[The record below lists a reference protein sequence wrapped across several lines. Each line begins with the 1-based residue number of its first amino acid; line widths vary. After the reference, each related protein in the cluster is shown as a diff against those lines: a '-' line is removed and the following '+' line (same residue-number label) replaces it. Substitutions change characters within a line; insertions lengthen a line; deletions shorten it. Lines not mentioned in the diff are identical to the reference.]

1 MHNRSICVIFTL
13 LLLSY
18 NHAHSQE
25 SKIPNL
31 SINLIDGTKAKIQD
45 LAKDG
50 PLIIDFWA
58 TWCIPCKKLMK
69 HLNKFVL
76 DYGDQGLTVLMINV
90 DSPRSIGKVKT
101 YIKSQDYQFLVGL
114 DPNKII
120 SKKLNNVVMPT
131 TILVDKDGNIVW
143 RHQGYVQG
151 EEKLIKKQIEAILMN
166 DYGNENDLPPDV

>member
-1 MHNRSICVIFTL
+1 MHNRFFYVTIFSL
-13 LLLSY
+13 LVGW
-18 NHAHSQE
+18 HPAHSQK
-25 SKIPNL
+25 SKVPNL
-31 SINLIDGTKAKIQD
+31 SVNLIDGTRIKIQD

-76 DYGDQGLTVLMINV
+76 DYKDQGFNVLMINT

-131 TILVDKDGNIVW
+131 TILIDKDGYIIW

-151 EEKLIKKQIEAILMN
+151 EENLIKRQIEALLMK
-166 DYGNENDLPPDV
+166 DYGKETDLPSDE

>member
-1 MHNRSICVIFTL
+1 MYYRSICVIFSL
-13 LLLSY
+13 LLMSQ
-18 NHAHSQE
+18 NCAHSQE
-25 SKIPNL
+25 SKIPNV

-69 HLNKFVL
+69 HLNKFAL
-76 DYGDQGLTVLMINV
+76 DYSDQGLSVLMINV

-131 TILVDKDGNIVW
+131 TILVDKDGHIVW

-151 EEKLIKKQIEAILMN
+151 EENLIKKQIEAILIN
-166 DYGNENDLPPDV
+166 DFGKETDLPPDV

>member
-1 MHNRSICVIFTL
+1 MYYRSICVIFSL
-13 LLLSY
+13 LLLSH
-18 NHAHSQE
+18 NRANSQE

-45 LAKDG
+45 LVKDG

-69 HLNKFVL
+69 HLNKFAL
-76 DYGDQGLTVLMINV
+76 DYSDQGLSVLMINV

-131 TILVDKDGNIVW
+131 TILVDKDGHIVW

-151 EEKLIKKQIEAILMN
+151 EENLIKKQIEAILIN
-166 DYGNENDLPPDV
+166 DFGKETDLPPDV